1 MSNYQKVHLLEEKR
15 TELHN
20 LLGLTGCEIS
30 VNNLPE
36 GAAVPFVHAHIE
48 NEEIYIILEG
58 QGEFFLDGKIENLKA
73 HDVLRVDPKCVRA
86 IRATKGVLKFI
97 CIQCRQNSL
106 NKFTATDAI
115 LPKEPLP
122 DWLKK

>member
-1 MSNYQKVHLLEEKR
+1 MSNYQKVHLLEANR

-30 VNNLPE
+30 VNTLPE

-58 QGEFFLDGKIENLKA
+58 QGEFF
-73 HDVLRVDPKCVRA
+73 
-86 IRATKGVLKFI
+86 
-97 CIQCRQNSL
+97 
-106 NKFTATDAI
+106 
-115 LPKEPLP
+115 
-122 DWLKK
+122 